1 MSVLAPFY
9 ERLKSFGNF
18 LFIGSTQAYY
28 LSAFAKPNLVLM
40 VERNIR
46 VLRMSVLFKALLLTL
61 QNVKNNRKFI
71 NMNGEFNKSSFK
83 KSIWEKLTAEEKEFI
98 QTSVYPIDQNNVLK
112 DFFTKIPF
120 APVSTTI
127 HSISYVKW
135 RYEDLKFQGINVF
148 ADREKNW
155 MHEIFTGKSISS

>member
-1 MSVLAPFY
+1 M
-9 ERLKSFGNF
+9 GN
-18 LFIGSTQAYY
+18 LI
-28 LSAFAKPNLVLM
+28 NLHL
-40 VERNIR
+40 
-46 VLRMSVLFKALLLTL
+46 
-61 QNVKNNRKFI
+61 
-71 NMNGEFNKSSFK
+71 K